1 MGDKITEILGNAKG
15 FALDLVGKAEAYLE
29 GLIGVDINGDFLIL
43 CGLGLVALITF
54 ICLIGPAFRKL
65 FPGY

>member
-1 MGDKITEILGNAKG
+1 MGDNFTEILGKTKG
-15 FALDLVGKAEAYLE
+15 FALDLIDKAEAYLE
-29 GLIGVDINGDFLIL
+29 GLIGVDINGEFLIL
-43 CGLGLVALITF
+43 CGLGLVALVTF